1 MIHQGEF
8 MARLL
13 GRAHGL
19 FQGDFDA
26 CRGQIEP
33 KVRASRVLVVGAAG
47 SIGSYFVKQLMDLHP
62 RGVCLIDP
70 SENNLVELVRDLRSS
85 DAFIPNDFSTV
96 AIALGTTMFD
106 RFLAHADPFDV
117 VVNFA
122 ALKHVRSERDPF
134 STMRMIKTNIL
145 DLAQWLD
152 QLEKKRPD
160 HFFSVSSDKAVQP
173 ASLMGASKAMME
185 QLMFLPSRRFPCSS
199 ARFANVA
206 FSDGSLLHGF
216 LRRLEKGQ
224 PLSAP
229 TDVKR
234 YFISHEEAGQ
244 LCILSCFLGA
254 HRDIFVPRLNP
265 EADLKSFADIAIL
278 LLQARGLEPELCA
291 DDHAARAFARKRRP
305 DDRRWPCCFS
315 PSDTSGEKP
324 YEEFYDSSEPL
335 DETRFKELLVVK
347 GHAAREGRVREALA
361 GLTTV
366 HDAPDWHVEQMAHWL
381 GGAVPGLRHLS
392 RGKNLDEKM

>member
-1 MIHQGEF
+1 MFRHSDF

-13 GRAHGL
+13 GRSQGL
-19 FQGDFDA
+19 FQKDFEIFH
-26 CRGQIEP
+26 GQLE
-33 KVRASRVLVVGAAG
+33 SRVSRCRILVVGAAG
-47 SIGSYFVKQLMDLHP
+47 SIGSHFVKQLMALGP
-62 RGVCLIDP
+62 KGLCLVDP

-85 DAFIPNDFSTV
+85 DMVFPGDFSTV
-96 AIALGTTMFD
+96 SIALGTPMFE
-106 RFLAHADPFDV
+106 RFLASVIPFDV

-145 DLAQWLD
+145 DMAWWLD
-152 QLEKKRPD
+152 ELERTPPQR
-160 HFFSVSSDKAVQP
+160 FFSVSSDKAVQP

-185 QLMFLPSRRFPCSS
+185 RLMFLASRTYPCSS

-229 TDVKR
+229 NDIKR

-244 LCILSCFLGA
+244 LCLLACFLGG
-254 HRDIFVPRLNP
+254 HREIFVPRLDQNL
-265 EADLKSFADIAIL
+265 DLKSFADIAVL
-278 LLQARGLEPELCA
+278 LLQDRGLEPELCR
-291 DDHAARAFARKRRP
+291 DEKQARAFARRRDP
-305 DDRRWPCCFS
+305 QDRRWPCCFT

-324 YEEFYDSSEPL
+324 YEEFFDAGETL
-335 DETRFKELLVVK
+335 DDTRFENIVVVK
-347 GHAAREGRVREALA
+347 GPPVHEIRVREALT
-361 GLTTV
+361 GLSALFDSP
-366 HDAPDWHVEQMAHWL
+366 HWDVEGMAYCL
-381 GGAVPGLRHLS
+381 GLAIPELQHLA